1 MSLNE
6 KMTGFAN
13 KLREKTG
20 VSNKISIVDMTKL
33 LDNLKW
39 GKENL
44 LKGSNNQFKYI
55 PLSGWGQISSATN
68 NQKLDISK
76 YPVGTSFTYSLTVV
90 NKGNNNIALELSLN
104 KADGTRMYQFNS
116 NSQIVGKSNNAVN
129 LTATIVKQDNAASL
143 NAWIIGV
150 DDSGNGSQIGISNER
165 LYVGTEPGT
174 WTPNPADKVG
184 GVTDPTL
191 ITLPLYEEVAA

>member
-6 KMTGFAN
+6 KMTGLAN

-55 PLSGWGQISSATN
+55 SLSGWGQISSATN

-76 YPVGTSFTYSLTVV
+76 YPVGTSFTYSLTVI
-90 NKGNNNIALELSLN
+90 NKNNNNIALELSLN

-129 LTATIVKQDNAASL
+129 LTTTIVKKDNAVSL

-150 DDSGNGSQIGISNER
+150 DGSGNGGQIGISNER
-165 LYVGTEPGT
+165 LYVGTEPGI
-174 WTPNPADKVG
+174 WTPNSADKVG

>member
-1 MSLNE
+1 
-6 KMTGFAN
+6 MTGLAN

-20 VSNKISIVDMTKL
+20 VSNKISIVDMTRL

-76 YPVGTSFTYSLTVV
+76 YPVGTSFTYV
-90 NKGNNNIALELSLN
+90 
-104 KADGTRMYQFNS
+104 
-116 NSQIVGKSNNAVN
+116 
-129 LTATIVKQDNAASL
+129 
-143 NAWIIGV
+143 
-150 DDSGNGSQIGISNER
+150 
-165 LYVGTEPGT
+165 
-174 WTPNPADKVG
+174 
-184 GVTDPTL
+184 
-191 ITLPLYEEVAA
+191 